1 MTTRWKSLARC
12 AEGMLANL
20 AVVGLGLAVFEE
32 KWWPALAIGVFTA
45 AAALFVAWSVNHD

>member
-1 MTTRWKSLARC
+1 
-12 AEGMLANL
+12 MLANL

-32 KWWPALAIGVFTA
+32 KWWPALAIGVFTT